1 MSVCLSVCSHY
12 SQTQCPRHSTHPSLL
27 VLPTPQS
34 SFSFT
39 ATTITL
45 SNKQCSQSNKRI
57 SQAHNQNLSS
67 SSPMPQSGETMI
79 SIKQEIHVPSSSQAP
94 SSKTQC
100 HNPTPTS
107 LLMPQKTNSKSQL
120 LRAAPPSAAPPTITL
135 SNKQCSQTT
144 RHSSTKLI
152 PSSIIKT
159 QCHNLD
165 KHNAHKQDIHLPTS
179 FQAPIIKTQ
188 CHNLDKATIAL
199 NQTRE
204 NLSPKLIP
212 SSIIKN
218 PIPQIQHHHLLGHTQ
233 KTNSKFPISD
243 VVTQLKDPNSPPSSP
258 SPPTQKPK
266 NNNNNK
272 KK

>member
-1 MSVCLSVCSHY
+1 MVFLLLLLLLFFTTTSQSHSKNPIPSQITHCMCVCVSVCLSVCSHY

-57 SQAHNQNLSS
+57 SQAHNQN
-67 SSPMPQSGETMI
+67 PMPQSGETMI

-107 LLMPQKTNSKSQL
+107 LLMAQKTNSKSQL
-120 LRAAPPSAAPPTITL
+120 LRAPPPSAVPPTITL

-218 PIPQIQHHHLLGHTQ
+218 PIPQIQHHHLL
-233 KTNSKFPISD
+233 
-243 VVTQLKDPNSPPSSP
+243 
-258 SPPTQKPK
+258 
-266 NNNNNK
+266 
-272 KK
+272 